1 MFLVLGGYLLYNANT
16 ATAASCLLATRLS
29 GLDSLILQSMVMQ
42 KKLRKVI
49 SYVSRVQYLP
59 LEGPSPKGTL
69 DVALLKCFRTIPG
82 VGSEV

>member
-1 MFLVLGGYLLYNANT
+1 MFTTNNGCVS
-16 ATAASCLLATRLS
+16 AAF
-29 GLDSLILQSMVMQ
+29 LDSIRLDSSILQSMVMQ

-69 DVALLKCFRTIPG
+69 DAAVLKWFRSIPG